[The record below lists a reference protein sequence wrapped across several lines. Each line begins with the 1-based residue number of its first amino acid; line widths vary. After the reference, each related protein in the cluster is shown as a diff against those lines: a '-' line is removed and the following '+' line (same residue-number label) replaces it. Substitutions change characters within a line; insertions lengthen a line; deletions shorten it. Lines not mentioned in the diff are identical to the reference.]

1 MLILKADQHPTLGT
15 TCGSLG
21 NITSL
26 NLIVQKMVSYVKWHV
41 SMTAC
46 GRKPRKW
53 QDCAVSSVTSDLNLC
68 ACGLLPVGGK

>member
-26 NLIVQKMVSYVKWHV
+26 NLIVQKMVSYVK
-41 SMTAC
+41 MAC
-46 GRKPRKW
+46 QHDCLW
-53 QDCAVSSVTSDLNLC
+53 QEAKEVAGLC
-68 ACGLLPVGGK
+68 GIL